1 MSLKDTF
8 CSSPWFHAK
17 LSANGQLDYCRWATE
32 LDQDQYPE
40 NNIRNIDPTEYFQKT
55 MASIRQDFLDG
66 KAVEKCHQ
74 CYAVDKHDKV
84 SGRQRQ
90 LLKVGVTVD
99 RFEKTLQSSPIR
111 NELAYSSDNHGL
123 TNYLPIDWQVDL
135 GNHCNGAC
143 IYCGPQWSSKLAAEF
158 KKIGF
163 IDKIPDKPWTELP
176 ELIDRFVDTL
186 KKTKHLAY
194 IHFLGGETVI
204 TPAFKTILQ
213 ALIDNGISKTVS
225 IGLTTNLTVWNQEII
240 DMLCEFK
247 EVNLGMS
254 VECFDPVNDYV
265 RYPSKSDEVFK
276 ITQQWVDVGRQNN
289 WLLQFRMTPSCL
301 TISKLLT
308 VYEYAYDNEISVES
322 CNFMTNPSFLAPNVL
337 PTELRE
343 PIIKQLEQ
351 WVDSK
356 QIADSDNK
364 IINTRH
370 QAFAQQQIVQD
381 AQSYIN
387 YLKNEPVINETGK
400 MIDFLKKLEQS
411 RGNKITDYLPEYDD
425 YLRTAGY

>member
-8 CSSPWFHAK
+8 CSSPWIHAR
-17 LSANGQLDYCRWATE
+17 LSANGQLDYCRWATHFDAE
-32 LDQDQYPE
+32 QNPE
-40 NNIRNIDPTEYFQKT
+40 NNIRNIDPIEYFQKK
-55 MASIRQDFLDG
+55 MASIRQDLLDG

-74 CYAVDKHDKV
+74 CYAQDKHDKV

-111 NELAYSSDNHGL
+111 NELEYSSDNNGL

-143 IYCGPQWSSKLAAEF
+143 IYCSAQYSSKLATEF

-163 IDKIPDKPWTELP
+163 IDELPAKPWTESP
-176 ELIDRFVDTL
+176 ELIDRFVNTL
-186 KKTKHLAY
+186 KQTKHLAY

-204 TPAFKTILQ
+204 TPAFRTILQ
-213 ALIDNGISKTVS
+213 ALIDNGISKTVT
-225 IGLTTNLTVWNQEII
+225 IGFTTNLTVWDQEII

-265 RYPSKSDEVFK
+265 RYPSKIDKVSQV
-276 ITQQWVDVGRQNN
+276 TQQWVDVARQNN
-289 WLLQFRMTPSCL
+289 WLLQFRITPSCL

-308 VYEYAYDNEISVES
+308 VFDYAYDNEISVES
-322 CNFMTNPSFLAPNVL
+322 CNFMTEPSFLAPNVL

-351 WVDSK
+351 WVVSK
-356 QIADSDNK
+356 QIADSDDK

-381 AQSYIN
+381 AQSYIT
-387 YLKNEPVINETGK
+387 YLKNEPVVDEADK
-400 MIDFLKKLEQS
+400 MIIFLKKLEQS